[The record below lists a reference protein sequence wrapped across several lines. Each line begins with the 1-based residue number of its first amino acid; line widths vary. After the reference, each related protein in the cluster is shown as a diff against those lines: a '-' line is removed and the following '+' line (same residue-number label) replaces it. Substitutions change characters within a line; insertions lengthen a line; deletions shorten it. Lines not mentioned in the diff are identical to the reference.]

1 MIYLDNASTTLIK
14 PESVGIAVME
24 SINSRNFANPNR
36 GSYEMSLNS
45 LRALYDLR
53 EDLGELFG
61 VEALKVSLCANVT
74 TALNLVLNS
83 LLHENDHVI
92 TSMAEHNSVLRPLNH
107 LKLKGVEVSYLPLAG
122 DKIDLSYLNKLLQ
135 KNTKAVCLTAM
146 SNVSGQITNLKAA
159 ADFCKKQG
167 LILIID
173 GAQAA
178 GSMDLNLKDFDRT
191 VLCFTGHKSLY
202 GPEGTGGIALKGD
215 IKFEEVFSGGGGNSN
230 DEHQSPFMPDIFEY
244 GTINVHS
251 NLGLLAGVRYV
262 KSLGIDKIS
271 KDLFELSSY
280 LYKSLKSLEGIRL
293 YGDHD
298 YPHGPI
304 VSFNYKDYS
313 SEEVADLLWQKG
325 EIATR
330 AKLHCAPLFHK
341 AMGTDKRGMVRVSLS
356 TFNSFEDVDKLIETL
371 KIIA

>member
-24 SINSRNFANPNR
+24 GINSRHFANPNR
-36 GSYEMSLNS
+36 GSHEMSLNS

-53 EDLGELFG
+53 EELGELFG
-61 VEALKVSLCANVT
+61 VEALNVSLCANVT

-83 LLHENDHVI
+83 LLHRGDHII
-92 TSMAEHNSVLRPLNH
+92 TSVAEHNSVLRPLNH
-107 LKLKGVEVSYLPLAG
+107 LKLKGVEVSYLPLSG
-122 DKIDLSYLNKLLQ
+122 DKIDLSFLNKLLQ

-146 SNVSGQITNLKAA
+146 SNVSGEITDLKSA
-159 ADFCKKQG
+159 ADFCKKHG

-178 GSMDLNLKDFDRT
+178 GTMDLNLKDFDRT

-202 GPEGTGGIALKGD
+202 GPQGTGGIAVKGD

-230 DEHQSPFMPDIFEY
+230 DEHQNPFMPDIFEY

-251 NLGLLAGVRYV
+251 NLGLMAGVKYV
-262 KSLGIDKIS
+262 KSIGIDKIS

-280 LYKSLKSLEGIRL
+280 LYKSLKATEGVKL
-293 YGDHD
+293 YVGHD

-313 SEEVADLLWQKG
+313 SEEVADILWQKK

-330 AKLHCAPLFHK
+330 AKLHCAPLYHK
-341 AMGTDKRGMVRVSLS
+341 AMATEVRGMVRVSLS
-356 TFNSFEDVDKLIETL
+356 TFNTFEDVDKLIETI
-371 KIIA
+371 KNIP

>member
-24 SINSRNFANPNR
+24 GINSKSYGNPNR

-45 LRALYDLR
+45 LRSLYDLR
-53 EDLGELFG
+53 EELGELFG
-61 VEALKVSLCANVT
+61 VEALNVSLCANVT

-83 LLHENDHVI
+83 LLHRGDHII
-92 TSMAEHNSVLRPLNH
+92 TSVTEHNSVLRPLNH
-107 LKLKGVEVSYLPLAG
+107 LKQRGVEVSYLPLSG
-122 DKIDLSYLNKLLQ
+122 DKIDLSFLNKLLQ

-146 SNVSGQITNLKAA
+146 SNVSGEITDLKRA
-159 ADFCKKQG
+159 ADFCKKHG

-178 GSMDLNLKDFDRT
+178 GTMDLNLKDFDRT

-202 GPEGTGGIALKGD
+202 GPQGTGGIAVKGD
-215 IKFEEVFSGGGGNSN
+215 IKFEEVFSGGGGNSS

-251 NLGLLAGVRYV
+251 NLGLLAGVKYV
-262 KSLGIDKIS
+262 KSIGIDKIS

-280 LYKSLKSLEGIRL
+280 LYKSLKATPGVKL
-293 YGDHD
+293 YGGHD

-313 SEEVADLLWQKG
+313 SEEVSDILWQKG
-325 EIATR
+325 KIATR
-330 AKLHCAPLFHK
+330 PKLHCAPLYHK
-341 AMGTDKRGMVRVSLS
+341 AIATEVRGMVRVSLS
-356 TFNSFEDVDKLIETL
+356 TFNTFEDVDKLIETI
-371 KIIA
+371 KNIP

>member
-24 SINSRNFANPNR
+24 GINSHSYANPNR

-53 EDLGELFG
+53 EELGALFC
-61 VEALKVSLCANVT
+61 VEALNVSLCANVT

-83 LLHENDHVI
+83 LLYEGDHVI

-107 LKLKGVEVSYLPLAG
+107 LKLKGVEVSYLPLIG
-122 DKIDLSYLNKLLQ
+122 DKIDLRYLNKLLQ

-146 SNVSGQITNLKAA
+146 SNVSGEITDLKTA
-159 ADFCKKQG
+159 ADFCKKHG

-178 GSMDLNLKDFDRT
+178 GTMDLNLKDFDRS

-202 GPEGTGGIALKGD
+202 GPQGTGGIAVKGD

-230 DEHQSPFMPDIFEY
+230 EEHQSPFMPDIFEY

-251 NLGLLAGVRYV
+251 NLGLLAGVKYV
-262 KSLGIDKIS
+262 KSIGIDKIS

-280 LYKSLKSLEGIRL
+280 LYKALKATPGVKL
-293 YGDHD
+293 YGGHD

-313 SEEVADLLWQKG
+313 SEEVSDILWQKK

-330 AKLHCAPLFHK
+330 AKLHCAPLYHK
-341 AMGTDKRGMVRVSLS
+341 AMATDVRGMVRVSLS
-356 TFNSFEDVDKLIETL
+356 TFNTFEEIDKLIETL
-371 KIIA
+371 KFIP

>member
-14 PESVGIAVME
+14 PESIGIALME
-24 SINSRNFANPNR
+24 SINSRHFGNPNR

-53 EDLGELFG
+53 EELGELFG
-61 VEALKVSLCANVT
+61 VEALNVSLCANVT

-83 LLHENDHVI
+83 LLHSGDHII
-92 TSMAEHNSVLRPLNH
+92 TSLAEHNSVLRPLNH
-107 LKLKGVEVSYLPLAG
+107 LKLKGVEVSYLPLSE
-122 DKIDLSYLNKLLQ
+122 DKIDLSFLNKLLQ

-146 SNVSGQITNLKAA
+146 SNVSGEITDLKTA
-159 ADFCKKQG
+159 ADFCKKHG

-173 GAQAA
+173 GAQAV
-178 GSMDLNLKDFDRT
+178 GTMDLNLKDFDRT

-202 GPEGTGGIALKGD
+202 GPQGTGGIAVKGD

-251 NLGLLAGVRYV
+251 NLGLLAGVKYV
-262 KSLGIDKIS
+262 KSIGIDKIS
-271 KDLFELSSY
+271 KNLFELSSY
-280 LYKSLKSLEGIRL
+280 LYKSLKATPGVKL
-293 YGDHD
+293 YGGHD
-298 YPHGPI
+298 YSHGPI
-304 VSFNYKDYS
+304 VSFNYRDYS
-313 SEEVADLLWQKG
+313 SEEVADILWQKG

-330 AKLHCAPLFHK
+330 AKLHCAPLYHK
-341 AMGTDKRGMVRVSLS
+341 AMATEVRGMVRVSLS
-356 TFNSFEDVDKLIETL
+356 TFNTFEEVDKLIETI
-371 KIIA
+371 KNIP

>member
-1 MIYLDNASTTLIK
+1 MIYLDNASTSLIK
-14 PESVGIAVME
+14 PESVGLAVME
-24 SINSRNFANPNR
+24 GINSRHFANPNR

-53 EDLGELFG
+53 EELGELFG
-61 VEALKVSLCANVT
+61 VEALKVALCANVT
-74 TALNLVLNS
+74 TALNLVFNA
-83 LLHENDHVI
+83 LLHEKDHII

-122 DKIDLSYLNKLLQ
+122 DKIDLSYLDKLLQ

-146 SNVSGQITNLKAA
+146 SNVSGQVTHLKTA
-159 ADFCKKQG
+159 ADFCKKHG
-167 LILIID
+167 LILIVD

-178 GSMDLNLKDFDRT
+178 GTMDLNLKDFDRT

-230 DEHQSPFMPDIFEY
+230 DDHQSPFMPDIFEY

-251 NLGLLAGVRYV
+251 NLGLLAGVKYL
-262 KSLGIDKIS
+262 KSIGLDKIS
-271 KDLFELSSY
+271 RDLFELSSY
-280 LYKSLKSLEGIRL
+280 LYKSLKSLEGLRL
-293 YGDHD
+293 YGDHAD
-298 YPHGPI
+298 PHGPI

-313 SEEVADLLWQKG
+313 SEEVADLLWQRG

-371 KIIA
+371 KKIP

>member
-24 SINSRNFANPNR
+24 GINSKSYANPNR

-53 EDLGELFG
+53 EELGELFG
-61 VEALKVSLCANVT
+61 VEALNVSLCANVT

-83 LLHENDHVI
+83 LLHKGDHVI
-92 TSMAEHNSVLRPLNH
+92 TSMAEHNSILRPLNH
-107 LKLKGVEVSYLPLAG
+107 LKLKGVEVSYLPLSG
-122 DKIDLSYLNKLLQ
+122 DKIDLSFLNKLLQ

-146 SNVSGQITNLKAA
+146 SNVSGEITDLKTA
-159 ADFCKKQG
+159 ADFCKKHG

-173 GAQAA
+173 GAQAV
-178 GSMDLNLKDFDRT
+178 GTMDLNLKDFDRT

-202 GPEGTGGIALKGD
+202 GPQGTGGIAVKGD

-230 DEHQSPFMPDIFEY
+230 DDHQSPFMPDIFEY

-251 NLGLLAGVRYV
+251 NLGLLAGVKYV
-262 KSLGIDKIS
+262 KSIGIDKIS

-280 LYKSLKSLEGIRL
+280 LYKSLKATPGVKL
-293 YGDHD
+293 YGGHD
-298 YPHGPI
+298 FPHGPI

-313 SEEVADLLWQKG
+313 SEEVADILWQKG
-325 EIATR
+325 KIATR
-330 AKLHCAPLFHK
+330 AKLHCAPLYHK
-341 AMGTDKRGMVRVSLS
+341 AMATEVRGMVRVSLS
-356 TFNSFEDVDKLIETL
+356 TFNTFEDVDKLIETI
-371 KIIA
+371 KNIP